1 MSNEGKTDLVQ
12 TVSDTVQNLGELAA
26 AQITA
31 VDKGIQNLQPAIDN
45 LNTSL
50 TGTLE
55 TGAKT
60 ATDTMNSLSEPLNS
74 LIKTCGDI
82 AVKGV
87 ETIGGAGWKLAETV
101 GAIGN
106 TVLSTAQSI
115 LGTAGNLITSVLPIG
130 KKI

>member
-1 MSNEGKTDLVQ
+1 MSNEGKVDLAKS
-12 TVSDTVQNLGELAA
+12 VSSTAQNLGELAV

-31 VDKGIQNLQPAIDN
+31 VDKGIQNLQPSIDN

-50 TGTLE
+50 TGVLE

-60 ATDTMNSLSEPLNS
+60 VTDTMNSLSEPLNS
-74 LIKTCGDI
+74 LITTFGDI

-101 GAIGN
+101 GAVGN
-106 TVLSTAQSI
+106 TILSTAQSVI
-115 LGTAGNLITSVLPIG
+115 GTAGNFITSVLPIG